1 MQNFFDFLRARRHH
15 IAVAIAI
22 LACCAALPYLFRSLW
37 FDEVLTMEVFVRPH
51 RFWQIYWAYNIP
63 NNHIVF
69 SLCEK
74 LWTLFIALLAGEGF
88 CMPFLYRFVSLAFS
102 IPATI
107 IFTEKLMKK
116 CGVLPGA
123 IVGASLCIST
133 TYILF
138 STCIRGYMLSFFFV
152 ILAYIAAEGI
162 VRYNRKRDYIYY
174 FLASFL
180 CVGTI
185 PANLAALAGIVLIFL
200 PTLFFRRKR
209 YWSSFFLCVLPNLA
223 LVVFYTPIA
232 RKFFAN
238 MDRGE
243 GWTSPAAAATNL
255 YFSFAVM
262 VIMLIPF
269 ALLGGIHF
277 FRKYYRR
284 LKWHFAAGVL
294 IFLLPVPAF
303 FVFKNAA
310 FPRVFFPLFP
320 VWGLCIGVLFAMY
333 CKSVKSPFAKLG
345 PAALQ
350 LLSLLL
356 LLQFAPR
363 VSDFVYSSG
372 RDDDLTM
379 PYHLRHSFSPPE
391 MLQEIKDRLDRG
403 EKLYVF
409 ATFHSDAPA
418 NAYEVML
425 RGLPQDTVRT
435 DAFGGFW
442 EQEIVRKKEE
452 GYNIYFLTGSLIDLE
467 YNIRRFGFSGSE
479 PVMIRQYQ
487 RLDRIY

>member
-1 MQNFFDFLRARRHH
+1 MQKVLSFLQSRRHH
-15 IAVAIAI
+15 IAVAIAL
-22 LACCAALPYLFRSLW
+22 LACCAAVPYIFRSLW
-37 FDEVLTMEVFVRPH
+37 FDEVLTMEVFVRPQ
-51 RFWQIYWAYNIP
+51 RFWNIYWAYNIP
-63 NNHIVF
+63 NNHIIF

-74 LWTLFIALLAGEGF
+74 LWTLFIALIMGEGF
-88 CMPFLYRFVSLAFS
+88 CMPFLYRMVSLAFA
-102 IPATI
+102 IPAVI
-107 IFTEKLMKK
+107 LFTEKLMDK
-116 CGVLPGA
+116 CGILVGA

-133 TYILF
+133 TFILF
-138 STCIRGYMLSFFFV
+138 STCIRGYMLSFFFTV
-152 ILAYIAAEGI
+152 FAFYAAEKI
-162 VRYNRKRDYIYY
+162 VKYNRKRDYFLY
-174 FLASFL
+174 FAACILS
-180 CVGTI
+180 VGTI
-185 PANLAALAGIVLIFL
+185 PANLAALGAVALFFL
-200 PTLFFRRKR
+200 PTLFFHRKR
-209 YWSSFFLCVLPNLA
+209 IWSSFFLCFLPVLA
-223 LVVFYTPIA
+223 LIVFYTPIA

-262 VIMLIPF
+262 VLMLLPF
-269 ALLGGIHF
+269 ALLGGVHY
-277 FRKYYRR
+277 FRKHYRK

-320 VWGLCIGVLFAMY
+320 VWGMCIGLLLAMY
-333 CKSVKSPFAKLG
+333 WKSCKTAKGKWAPIL
-345 PAALQ
+345 LQ
-350 LLSLLL
+350 IFSLILLL
-356 LLQFAPR
+356 EFAPQ

-379 PYHLRHSFSPPE
+379 PYHLRHTFSPPE
-391 MLQEIKDRLDRG
+391 MLGEIKERLDRG

-425 RGLPQDTVRT
+425 RGLPPETVRT

-452 GYNIYFLTGSLIDLE
+452 GYNIYFLTGSVIDLE

-479 PVMIRQYQ
+479 PVLIRQYQ